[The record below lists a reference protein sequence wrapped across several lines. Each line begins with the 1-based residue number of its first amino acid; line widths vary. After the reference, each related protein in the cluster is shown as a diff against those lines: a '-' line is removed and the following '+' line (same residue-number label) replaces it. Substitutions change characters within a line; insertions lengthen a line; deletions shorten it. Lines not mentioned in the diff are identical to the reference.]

1 MKYTLSMVMLSL
13 GFMVGC
19 SPANSENSNQPTDSS
34 VELTEKKNS
43 TNDSQDKSQLPTYKV
58 AMVDT
63 YPPFATTDGYGN
75 LIGIDVDIIKA
86 IGKEQGFT
94 PKFVTHPWKGWQKD
108 LSSGQVDIWASGVT
122 IKEKRKEVASYSNP
136 YMTYST
142 AVLTRADQESTN
154 ISENTLQEYKIGAE
168 DNSTSLEIAK
178 TLNPDPSQVVGF
190 ISNFL
195 AFSSLQRKEVDA
207 IVGNNIVLANI
218 ANSFPEYKF
227 NMQLLSDEVTPTKQ
241 LGFMVKK
248 DRKDLVKELNEG
260 LADIKEN
267 GELEKIQQKWLG
279 DLTAP
284 EISNAIGS

>member
-1 MKYTLSMVMLSL
+1 MKYTLSMMMLSL

-34 VELTEKKNS
+34 VGLTEQKNS
-43 TNDSQDKSQLPTYKV
+43 INNSQDKSQLPTYKV

-63 YPPFATTDGYGN
+63 YPPFATTDGYG
-75 LIGIDVDIIKA
+75 IMTGIDVDIIKA
-86 IGKEQGFT
+86 IGKEKGFT
-94 PKFVTHPWKGWQKD
+94 PKFVTRPWKGWQKD
-108 LSSGQVDIWASGVT
+108 LTSGQIDIWASGVT
-122 IKEKRKEVASYSNP
+122 IKEKRKKVASYTNP

-142 AVLTRADQESTN
+142 ALLTRADQESTD
-154 ISENTLQEYKIGAE
+154 ISENTLQAYKVGAE
-168 DNSTSLEIAK
+168 DNSTSLEVAK
-178 TLNPDPSQVVGF
+178 SLNSNPDMVFGF
-190 ISNFL
+190 LSNFI
-195 AFSSLQRKEVDA
+195 AFASLQRKEVDA

-248 DRKDLVKELNEG
+248 DRTDLVKELNEG
-260 LADIKEN
+260 LAEIKEN
-267 GELEKIQQKWLG
+267 GEFDKIQKKWLG

-284 EISNAIGS
+284 ETSNATGS